1 MEFLFECPSY
11 DGGQVALSVNQKL
24 STTIGGGENIWA
36 LDKWAV
42 REEIRPSRVD
52 NEPDSYLIGRAQVRR
67 LYWMAVVTLV
77 VRFYLLLFFLLF
89 FALDGFFFSFFLLFI
104 CFGWLFFSF
113 VCFTIN

>member
-77 VRFYLLLFFLLF
+77 VRFCLFFVCLFFFYLLLFFLSL
-89 FALDGFFFSFFLLFI
+89 SQ
-104 CFGWLFFSF
+104 
-113 VCFTIN
+113 